1 VNTTSRLRWVVKY
14 TASGPSPTCDDRNIE
29 PPYEWGVLKT
39 TAIQWTGWREDE
51 HKTLPKEFWGAKHL
65 EVHKGDVLVTKAG
78 PRQRVGVSAYV
89 DKTQPRLIVSGKM
102 IMLRVDESAID
113 PRYLN
118 WQLATPAPQAYLNAF
133 KSGMAEAQ
141 MNFANEDL
149 LSMKIDLPP
158 LDEQRRIA
166 DFLDIETAQ
175 IDGLAATRQR
185 MRELLVLKRERMA
198 EQILGLDTGP
208 RMIPLKYEVQS
219 VSVGIV
225 ITPASWY
232 VDSGG
237 VIALRGLNVR
247 PGHIDTSDVVRI
259 SHTGH
264 QENIKS
270 RLSRGN
276 VVVVRTGQAGA
287 AAVVPEELDGCNC
300 IDLLIIRPGRST
312 SSSFLAHYLNSF
324 YARDKIT
331 EYSVGSIQSH
341 FNVGSMK
348 NLGFP
353 LIEPKEQERRA
364 SALDEVAGDL
374 NLLDLRLETQLAL
387 LGERRQA
394 LITAAVTGQIDVSTA
409 RGLAPD
415 GGHTV

>member
-1 VNTTSRLRWVVKY
+1 MSVSMTSYRLKSLVACPVDKSDGEPCPFVGLEDIG
-14 TASGPSPTCDDRNIE
+14 SGTGSLLADHLPTKAALDSLLHR
-29 PPYEWGVLKT
+29 P
-39 TAIQWTGWREDE
+39 
-51 HKTLPKEFWGAKHL
+51 
-65 EVHKGDVLVTKAG
+65 GDVLFSKLRPYLAKSFMPKAPG
-78 PRQRVGVSAYV
+78 TGTGELLVLRPQGLIDKRFLLYSTLSSPWLEWAETTSYGSKMPRTSWEA
-89 DKTQPRLIVSGKM
+89 
-102 IMLRVDESAID
+102 
-113 PRYLN
+113 
-118 WQLATPAPQAYLNAF
+118 
-133 KSGMAEAQ
+133 MAEYRLA
-141 MNFANEDL
+141 
-149 LSMKIDLPP
+149 LPT
-158 LDEQRRIA
+158 LDEQRSITE
-166 DFLDIETAQ
+166 FLDAETAR
-175 IDGLAATRQR
+175 IDGLTAARQR
-185 MRELLVLKRERMA
+185 MRDVLILKRERMA
-198 EQILGLDTGP
+198 EQILGLDSGP
-208 RMIPLKYEVQS
+208 TMIPLKYEVQS

-225 ITPASWY
+225 ITPANWY

-237 VIALRGLNVR
+237 VIALRGLNVS
-247 PGHIDTSDVVRI
+247 PGHIDTSDIVQI

-264 QENIKS
+264 RENMKS
-270 RLSRGN
+270 RLSAGD

-287 AAVVPEELDGCNC
+287 AAVVPKELDGCNC

-364 SALDEVAGDL
+364 SALDEAAGDL
-374 NLLDLRLETQLAL
+374 NLLDLQLETQLAV

-394 LITAAVTGQIDVSTA
+394 LITAAVTGQIDVTTA

-415 GGHTV
+415 GGRTV